1 MIGMIEAMLTDFS
14 DEELKMM
21 GFSDEDIDA
30 AWSKLI
36 RHDIANY

>member
-21 GFSDEDIDA
+21 GFSDEDIDK
-30 AWSKLI
+30 AWCKLI
-36 RHDIANY
+36 RHDMANY

>member
-21 GFSDEDIDA
+21 GFSDEDIDK
-30 AWSKLI
+30 AWRKLI
-36 RHDIANY
+36 HHDMANY